1 MEKDVKDL
9 QYPVG
14 KVVLPEGPLTDAE
27 RAALI
32 EEVAALPARLTAA
45 ARRVGGQGLQRSYR
59 PGGWT
64 GRQVVHHVAD
74 VHLNFYMR
82 FHLALADDNPSV
94 PLFKPDAWAA
104 LPDVEATPVTVSL
117 TLVEALH
124 ARLTLLLW
132 ALSEEQWLRT
142 FFHPAHN
149 RTYTLYQALA
159 QLAWHGRHHLAHVES
174 IGETKGT

>member
-1 MEKDVKDL
+1 MEQDTIDL
-9 QYPVG
+9 RYPVG
-14 KVVLPEGPLTDAE
+14 KLTLTDGALTATE

-32 EEVAALPARLTAA
+32 EEVAALPAKLTAA
-45 ARRVGGQGLQRSYR
+45 ARKVGGEGLQRSYR

-64 GRQVVHHVAD
+64 GRQVLHHVAD

-94 PLFKPDAWAA
+94 PRFNPDGWAV

-132 ALSEEQWLRT
+132 AMKEEQWQRT
-142 FFHPAHN
+142 FFHPVHN
-149 RTYTLYQALA
+149 RTYTLDQALA
-159 QLAWHGRHHLAHVES
+159 QLAWHGRHHLAHIES
-174 IGETKGT
+174 IQ